1 MEQYA
6 RLCCKCQQTE
16 NKWTE
21 THVELLS
28 FELSKKPSWSKLR
41 LVARLHSFHDSYRK
55 MNMSDG
61 IKSKSSLLQQPR
73 TKISQEGS
81 STNNLDRQHKMVPAH
96 APADITKRR
105 LQKIAQ
111 DIQKNDACYLNK
123 FRRLKNKAVPEVPVR
138 DYVDEN
144 IVGPEDLSGSEYD
157 NTMYDDL
164 QEPDTNYEPPPSQK
178 VFTRT
183 SSSSFLQEDYLNSCH
198 NRPKLEGKKAFKQ
211 GKGSQQAMQMDDND
225 EDYISPDGSDEE
237 DNYVEPAD
245 DPAADFYEVP
255 DQEDNMVGYVSANR
269 VEMRRFPCAAQQA
282 DGDSSYELWD
292 HEYNQSAET
301 PRAFLRGSPNSPLRL
316 AQDGKQRDF
325 EQRTLPTGHRGRKAQ
340 LPKSLTLDT
349 KRPKTPLPNLTFL
362 KATDNDSLDQDK
374 DAEVKGK
381 PWFDGDCDRKTAE
394 KLLFRA
400 NQDGAFMVR
409 KSSRQDAN
417 QPYTL
422 VVYYKG
428 RVYNIPIRFTHTRQQ
443 YALGTEKQGEEYF
456 RSVSHIIENHQKIP
470 LVLIDSKSNS
480 KDTAKLRFPVT
491 QASTRGHQWPASLV
505 CNAHEMKRADS
516 EDFPRVY

>member
-1 MEQYA
+1 MIFSWYYIKEKSH
-6 RLCCKCQQTE
+6 LKD
-16 NKWTE
+16 
-21 THVELLS
+21 LLRDSRTS
-28 FELSKKPSWSKLR
+28 FEQL
-41 LVARLHSFHDSYRK
+41 
-55 MNMSDG
+55 NMPDG
-61 IKSKSSLLQQPR
+61 IKSKFSLLHQPR

-81 STNNLDRQHKMVPAH
+81 SNNNLDHQHKMVPAH
-96 APADITKRR
+96 APADISKRQ

-123 FRRLKNKAVPEVPVR
+123 FRRLKSKAVPEVPVR
-138 DYVDEN
+138 DYRDEN

-211 GKGSQQAMQMDDND
+211 GKGSQQPMQMDNND
-225 EDYISPDGSDEE
+225 EDYISPDGSNED

-269 VEMRRFPCAAQQA
+269 VKMRRFPCAAQQA
-282 DGDSSYELWD
+282 EGDSSYELWD
-292 HEYNQSAET
+292 HEYSGYQRKDRKEP
-301 PRAFLRGSPNSPLRL
+301 PRAFPRGSPKSPLRL

-325 EQRTLPTGHRGRKAQ
+325 EHRTLPTSHRGRKAQ

-349 KRPKTPLPNLTFL
+349 KRPKTPLPNMTFL
-362 KATDNDSLDQDK
+362 KPTDNDSLDQDK
-374 DAEVKGK
+374 DAEVKEK
-381 PWFDGDCDRKTAE
+381 PWFAGDCDRKTAE

-400 NQDGAFMVR
+400 NKDGAFMVR

-491 QASTRGHQWPASLV
+491 AASACGHQWPASDAFSPCL
-505 CNAHEMKRADS
+505 
-516 EDFPRVY
+516 

>member
-6 RLCCKCQQTE
+6 RLRCDCQQTE

-21 THVELLS
+21 APVLLIPSRASYSLS
-28 FELSKKPSWSKLR
+28 FEFSKKPSWSELH
-41 LVARLHSFHDSYRK
+41 LVAQLHSFHDSNRK

-61 IKSKSSLLQQPR
+61 IKSKFSLLHQPR

-81 STNNLDRQHKMVPAH
+81 SKNNLDHQHKMVPAH
-96 APADITKRR
+96 APAPADISKRQ

-123 FRRLKNKAVPEVPVR
+123 FRRLKSKPVPEVPVR
-138 DYVDEN
+138 DYRD
-144 IVGPEDLSGSEYD
+144 
-157 NTMYDDL
+157 
-164 QEPDTNYEPPPSQK
+164 
-178 VFTRT
+178 
-183 SSSSFLQEDYLNSCH
+183 SCH
-198 NRPKLEGKKAFKQ
+198 NRPKCEGKKAFKQ
-211 GKGSQQAMQMDDND
+211 GQGSQQPTQMDNTD
-225 EDYISPDGSDEE
+225 EDYISPDDSNEE

-269 VEMRRFPCAAQQA
+269 VKIRRFPSAAQQ
-282 DGDSSYELWD
+282 DEGDSSYELWD
-292 HEYNQSAET
+292 HEYSGYQRKDMKEP
-301 PRAFLRGSPNSPLRL
+301 PRTFPRGSSNSPLRL
-316 AQDGKQRDF
+316 TQDGKQRDF
-325 EQRTLPTGHRGRKAQ
+325 EHRTLPMSHRARKAQ
-340 LPKSLTLDT
+340 LPKSLAPDT
-349 KRPKTPLPNLTFL
+349 KPPKTPLPNMTFL
-362 KATDNDSLDQDK
+362 KPTDNDSLDQDK
-374 DAEVKGK
+374 DAEVKEK
-381 PWFDGDCDRKTAE
+381 PWFAGDCDRKTAE

-400 NQDGAFMVR
+400 NKDGAFMVR

-443 YALGTEKQGEEYF
+443 YALGMEKQGEEYF

-491 QASTRGHQWPASLV
+491 QASTWGHQWPASDAFSPCL
-505 CNAHEMKRADS
+505 
-516 EDFPRVY
+516 

>member
-138 DYVDEN
+138 DYVD
-144 IVGPEDLSGSEYD
+144 
-157 NTMYDDL
+157 
-164 QEPDTNYEPPPSQK
+164 
-178 VFTRT
+178 
-183 SSSSFLQEDYLNSCH
+183 SCH